1 MVALKILVKI
11 SRGRWLVPS
20 RIMYQSWALL
30 WGQAKRGTTV
40 CSLCC
45 LRICTVYVALFC
57 INIIHEK
64 QFALWYIHSVTL
76 VLKLGYINLPWG
88 SQYLAWKTLCSIL
101 NDYLQKTTPIYFP
114 CQLFWQRK
122 RMRKVYGVCDLIA
135 TKICVVKYCYD
146 ILRMWV

>member
-1 MVALKILVKI
+1 MSEQVTLFRDIFMFYINWYDNLYMF
-11 SRGRWLVPS
+11 S
-20 RIMYQSWALL
+20 Q
-30 WGQAKRGTTV
+30 TF
-40 CSLCC
+40 
-45 LRICTVYVALFC
+45 CTFLYVYDMKKHFTP
-57 INIIHEK
+57 
-64 QFALWYIHSVTL
+64 WYIHPVTL

>member
-1 MVALKILVKI
+1 MSEQVTLFRDIFMFYIIWYDNLYMFSLHFSTNV
-11 SRGRWLVPS
+11 LHFF
-20 RIMYQSWALL
+20 
-30 WGQAKRGTTV
+30 V
-40 CSLCC
+40 C
-45 LRICTVYVALFC
+45 I
-57 INIIHEK
+57 
-64 QFALWYIHSVTL
+64 WYKKHFTPWHIHSVTL

-135 TKICVVKYCYD
+135 TKICTVKCRYD
-146 ILRMWV
+146 ILRMWI